1 MSHQLEDEPVK
12 RHAMAIAYYEREIE
26 DLSNARRVYLTEDV
40 TGRLDN
46 DDTPRMLAVAVAAK
60 LQHEV
65 WLRLYQ
71 R

>member
-1 MSHQLEDEPVK
+1 MSHQLEDDPVK
-12 RHAMAIAYYEREIE
+12 RHARAITYYEREVE
-26 DLSNARRVYLTEDV
+26 DLSNARRVYLTEDG

-60 LQHEV
+60 QQHEV